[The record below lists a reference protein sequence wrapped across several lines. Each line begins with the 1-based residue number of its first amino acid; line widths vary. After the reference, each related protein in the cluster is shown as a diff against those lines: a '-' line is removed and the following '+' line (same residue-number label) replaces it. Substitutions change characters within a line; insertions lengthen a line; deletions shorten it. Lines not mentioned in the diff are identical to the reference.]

1 MATSNSNQSLQPE
14 SIPALVGDRRA
25 DERHRTILQV
35 AKLSTVQGDELCI
48 LRNLSAGGLR
58 AEVYRE
64 LSVGEPVRF
73 ELKTGRSMTGH
84 VAWVDGLSIGVEF
97 DRRIPIMP
105 YLTHQVIGELGRR
118 IRPPRVQVREPALL
132 RVADREFAVEIVD
145 ASQAGMRVKTDRVL
159 YEGGACQVVAE
170 GLGTRGVIVRWC
182 HDGEVGLQLKQPL
195 SFRDFAAWRTRGV
208 RQHVIQ

>member
-14 SIPALVGDRRA
+14 TIPALVGERRA
-25 DERHRTILQV
+25 DERHRSILQGG
-35 AKLSTVQGDELCI
+35 KLATVQGDELCI

-97 DRRIPIMP
+97 DRRIPIVP

-132 RVADREFAVEIVD
+132 RVADREFAVVIVV
-145 ASQAGMRVKTDRVL
+145 ASHAGFRVMTDGVL
-159 YEGGACQVVAE
+159 YDGGAVLVCAE
-170 GLGTRGVIVRWC
+170 GLGSRRLRRARGR
-182 HDGEVGLQLKQPL
+182 
-195 SFRDFAAWRTRGV
+195 
-208 RQHVIQ
+208 